1 MRLLSG
7 SQLKVLYGELEIF
20 SGIDVEVDDK
30 ARIGMVGPNGGGK
43 TSLLRVI
50 VGELAPNG
58 GTVARHDGLRIG
70 YVPQIP
76 AQTTDGSLGDDIMK
90 AFEKLK
96 NLEDSIASSGLEIQ
110 RADGTERRQAE
121 RRYSALLEEYEALG
135 GYDYQ
140 NRMERVVAG
149 VGLSLETLNTPIASA
164 SGGERTRAALAK
176 ALLTDP
182 DLLVLDEPT
191 NYLDFKGLNWL
202 EGFLSHFSHAFVVV
216 SHDRYF
222 LDKTVNHI
230 WELDHGRI
238 QSFPGNYSKYKAL
251 KAEQVIRQQKEFE
264 RQQEYI
270 AKEEYFIQRYKAG
283 QRAREAK
290 GREKRLERLER
301 LQAPETSKTVH
312 IGRATATRTGQIAIR
327 TDGLEVGFIEG
338 GHQVKLLSVPDVKL
352 ERGSRTGIIGSNG
365 AGKTTMLQTMLGMLP
380 PLAGSASLGHSVKAG
395 YYRQGSDD
403 LPMDSTVLDALLDIK
418 NLQIDE
424 ARNYLARFLFQGEDV
439 YKAVSSLSGGE
450 RSRLSLAR
458 LLLTQPN
465 ILVLDEPTTHLDI
478 PSREALEEVLL
489 AYEGAL
495 LFVSHDR
502 LLISRLAQQLW
513 IVEDGSVQI
522 FAGTFD
528 EWMQSTLEAQPQTSK
543 PKKSTTARRAPAP
556 KAKKAQSKTPAID
569 HEKIIAEL
577 ETKLGK
583 IERNLQRASARQ
595 NVADIARLGEEY
607 NDTQARLEQAWSEWS
622 E

>member
-1 MRLLSG
+1 M
-7 SQLKVLYGELEIF
+7 EIF

-58 GTVARHDGLRIG
+58 GTMARHDGLRIG

-76 AQTTDGSLGDDIMK
+76 AQTADGSLGDDIMK

-121 RRYSALLEEYEALG
+121 RRYSALLEEYDALG

-222 LDKTVNHI
+222 LDKTVNQI

-238 QSFPGNYSKYKAL
+238 QSFPGNYSKYKTL

-264 RQQEYI
+264 RQQEDI
-270 AKEEYFIQRYKAG
+270 AEEEYFI
-283 QRAREAK
+283 
-290 GREKRLERLER
+290 ER
-301 LQAPETSKTVH
+301 
-312 IGRATATRTGQIAIR
+312 
-327 TDGLEVGFIEG
+327 
-338 GHQVKLLSVPDVKL
+338 
-352 ERGSRTGIIGSNG
+352 
-365 AGKTTMLQTMLGMLP
+365 
-380 PLAGSASLGHSVKAG
+380 
-395 YYRQGSDD
+395 
-403 LPMDSTVLDALLDIK
+403 
-418 NLQIDE
+418 
-424 ARNYLARFLFQGEDV
+424 
-439 YKAVSSLSGGE
+439 
-450 RSRLSLAR
+450 
-458 LLLTQPN
+458 
-465 ILVLDEPTTHLDI
+465 
-478 PSREALEEVLL
+478 
-489 AYEGAL
+489 
-495 LFVSHDR
+495 
-502 LLISRLAQQLW
+502 
-513 IVEDGSVQI
+513 
-522 FAGTFD
+522 
-528 EWMQSTLEAQPQTSK
+528 
-543 PKKSTTARRAPAP
+543 
-556 KAKKAQSKTPAID
+556 
-569 HEKIIAEL
+569 
-577 ETKLGK
+577 
-583 IERNLQRASARQ
+583 
-595 NVADIARLGEEY
+595 
-607 NDTQARLEQAWSEWS
+607 
-622 E
+622 

>member
-1 MRLLSG
+1 M
-7 SQLKVLYGELEIF
+7 LYGELEIF

-76 AQTTDGSLGDDIMK
+76 AQTADGSLGDDIMK

-238 QSFPGNYSKYKAL
+238 QTFPGNYSKYKAL

-380 PLAGSASLGHSVKAG
+380 PSQPIFVPVSPSPSRRNSISRVVPATASSRFRPLTLTRSK
-395 YYRQGSDD
+395 DF
-403 LPMDSTVLDALLDIK
+403 MVLDRVGDSCLTAGWENTIS
-418 NLQIDE
+418 Q
-424 ARNYLARFLFQGEDV
+424 DV
-439 YKAVSSLSGGE
+439 
-450 RSRLSLAR
+450 
-458 LLLTQPN
+458 
-465 ILVLDEPTTHLDI
+465 
-478 PSREALEEVLL
+478 
-489 AYEGAL
+489 
-495 LFVSHDR
+495 F
-502 LLISRLAQQLW
+502 
-513 IVEDGSVQI
+513 
-522 FAGTFD
+522 
-528 EWMQSTLEAQPQTSK
+528 
-543 PKKSTTARRAPAP
+543 
-556 KAKKAQSKTPAID
+556 
-569 HEKIIAEL
+569 
-577 ETKLGK
+577 
-583 IERNLQRASARQ
+583 
-595 NVADIARLGEEY
+595 
-607 NDTQARLEQAWSEWS
+607 
-622 E
+622 